1 MKPSTRLW
9 LASLY
14 LFIMGTISL
23 AYTLV
28 ELILGVTYSSLLVT
42 SDAIHGFMDAAIA
55 YISGFG
61 LYYASRR
68 GRSFPWE
75 VYRLESLMTLL
86 SILTVLTLYTY
97 MLATSIRLE
106 GEPTPLWMT
115 LLLLAGGV
123 LTFLTYLWERHNYQ
137 MLRLEILKADAL
149 HAKIGTLLSLAS
161 AVAVMASNF
170 LHLLIAEVLA
180 VFMIYGYVLYE
191 FSRLAKDA
199 AYRILG
205 ALYRDPAL
213 EGKIRESLAELGRP
227 IDVKIRRAGSFL
239 VVYGLVAVSPDM
251 TVGRLHV
258 LRTKTIRAISKLHPL
273 IVHVDIKIVPRRK
286 EFKRVER
293 SRHA

>member
-1 MKPSTRLW
+1 
-9 LASLY
+9 
-14 LFIMGTISL
+14 MGTISL

-28 ELILGVTYSSLLVT
+28 ELILGVTYGSLLVT
-42 SDAIHGFMDAAIA
+42 SDAIHGFMDSAIA

-75 VYRLESLMTLL
+75 VYRLESLVTLL
-86 SILTVLTLYTY
+86 SILTVLALYTY

-106 GEPTPLWMT
+106 GKPTPLWMT
-115 LLLLAGGV
+115 LLLLAGGA
-123 LTFLTYLWERHNYQ
+123 LTFLAYLWERHNYQ
-137 MLRLEILKADAL
+137 MLRLDILKADAL
-149 HAKIGTLLSLAS
+149 HAKIDTLLSLAS
-161 AVAVMASNF
+161 ATAVVASNF
-170 LHLLIAEVLA
+170 LHLLAAEVLA
-180 VFMIYGYVLYE
+180 VFAIYGYVLYE

-199 AYRILG
+199 TYGILG
-205 ALYRDPAL
+205 ALYSDPTL
-213 EGKIRESLAELGRP
+213 EGRIRESLAELGRP

-239 VVYGLVAVSPDM
+239 VVYSLVAVSPDM

-258 LRTKTIRAISKLHPL
+258 LRTKAIRTISNLHPL